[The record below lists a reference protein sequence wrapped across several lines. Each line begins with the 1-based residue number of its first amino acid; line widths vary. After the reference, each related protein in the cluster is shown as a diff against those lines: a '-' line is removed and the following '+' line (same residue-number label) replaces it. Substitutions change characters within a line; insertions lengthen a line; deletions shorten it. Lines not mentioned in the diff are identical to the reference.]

1 VEREKKGGFAG
12 EISRWWEVQTPSPHY
27 GLSDISMKGKFKVG
41 CRQLDALMKERTKTL
56 LILVVLLICSF
67 LPIFATSPFSQQDS
81 SLVIK
86 EVLIKTSVAYLW
98 LSPIVHVVTVA
109 LLVALYL
116 YGSRA
121 GRIVDL
127 FFAILFLFIALSNHI
142 AITDTYGLAVVT
154 GNLVPVLIVGL
165 FWVWEVYSPQ
175 NNYVFERLPA
185 WRYWVLPF
193 AFLAF
198 WSPVDAQLHPDFNPL
213 LLLTSSFGVMYCP
226 TTPVIVALL
235 TLIYPRVNTHV
246 LRTTSFVGLIIG
258 LFNTMSYFIM
268 PGYTLWNL
276 VLHTPLIFIS
286 LYGLLIPILVK
297 KNLSSQES

>member
-1 VEREKKGGFAG
+1 MVTHKSTRNLFIAPNTCDTIVGTDAFF
-12 EISRWWEVQTPSPHY
+12 R
-27 GLSDISMKGKFKVG
+27 DGKSKIVY
-41 CRQLDALMKERTKTL
+41 CQLDVLMKERNKTL
-56 LILVVLLICSF
+56 LILVVLFISSF
-67 LPIFATSPFSQQDS
+67 LPVFAASPFPQQDS

-86 EVLIKTSVAYLW
+86 EVLMKTSVAYLW
-98 LSPIVHVVTVA
+98 LSPIVHVITVA

-116 YGSRA
+116 CVPRV
-121 GRIVDL
+121 GRVVDV
-127 FFAILFLFIALSNHI
+127 FFAILLLFIAFSNHI
-142 AITDTYGLAVVT
+142 AVTDNYGLAVVT
-154 GNLVPVLIVGL
+154 GNLVPILIVVL
-165 FWVWEVYSPQ
+165 FWIWEVYKPQ

-198 WSPVDAQLHPDFNPL
+198 WSPIDAQLNPDFNPL
-213 LLLTSSFGVMYCP
+213 LLLNSSFGVMYCP
-226 TTPVIVALL
+226 TTPVIIALL
-235 TLIYPRVNTHV
+235 TLIYPKVNTYV
-246 LRTTSFVGLIIG
+246 LRTTSFVGLMIG

-297 KNLSSQES
+297 KNLSSS

>member
-1 VEREKKGGFAG
+1 
-12 EISRWWEVQTPSPHY
+12 
-27 GLSDISMKGKFKVG
+27 
-41 CRQLDALMKERTKTL
+41 MKERTKTL

-67 LPIFATSPFSQQDS
+67 LPVFVASPFSQQDS

-98 LSPIVHVVTVA
+98 LSPIVHVFTVV

-116 YGSRA
+116 FGSRVD
-121 GRIVDL
+121 RIVDV
-127 FFAILFLFIALSNHI
+127 FFAILFLSIAFSNHI
-142 AITDTYGLAVVT
+142 AVTDTYGLAVVT
-154 GNLVPVLIVGL
+154 GNLVPILIVGL
-165 FWVWEVYSPQ
+165 FWVWEVYKPK

-198 WSPVDAQLHPDFNPL
+198 WSPANAQLNPDFNPL
-213 LLLTSSFGVMYCP
+213 LLLNSSFGVMYCP
-226 TTPVIVALL
+226 TTPVIIALL
-235 TLIYPRVNTHV
+235 TLIYPRVNTYV
-246 LRTTSFVGLIIG
+246 LRTTSFVGLIMG
-258 LFNTMSYFIM
+258 LFNAMSYFIM

-276 VLHTPLIFIS
+276 FLHTPLMFIS

-297 KNLSSQES
+297 KNLSPQESQEKRTR

>member
-1 VEREKKGGFAG
+1 
-12 EISRWWEVQTPSPHY
+12 
-27 GLSDISMKGKFKVG
+27 
-41 CRQLDALMKERTKTL
+41 MKERTKTP

-67 LPIFATSPFSQQDS
+67 LPVLTASPFPQQDS

-86 EVLIKTSVAYLW
+86 EVLMKTSVAYLW
-98 LSPIVHVVTVA
+98 LSPIVHVFTMV

-116 YGSRA
+116 YGSRM
-121 GRIVDL
+121 GRIVDF
-127 FFAILFLFIALSNHI
+127 FFAILFLFIAFSNHI
-142 AITDTYGLAVVT
+142 AVTETYGLAVVT
-154 GNLVPVLIVGL
+154 GNLVTILIVGL
-165 FWVWEVYSPQ
+165 FWVWEVYRPQ

-198 WSPVDAQLHPDFNPL
+198 WSPMDAQLNPDFNPL
-213 LLLTSSFGVMYCP
+213 LLLNSSFGVMYCP
-226 TTPVIVALL
+226 TTPVIIALL
-235 TLIYPRVNTHV
+235 TLIYPRVNTYV
-246 LRTTSFVGLIIG
+246 LRTTSFVGLIMG
-258 LFNTMSYFIM
+258 LFNVMSYFVM

-297 KNLSSQES
+297 KKRTRTSASLTSPLGHLDSLVLMLLPYLY

>member
-1 VEREKKGGFAG
+1 MNFEHSSDEK
-12 EISRWWEVQTPSPHY
+12 S
-27 GLSDISMKGKFKVG
+27 KVG
-41 CRQLDALMKERTKTL
+41 YCMIATVMKERTKTL
-56 LILVVLLICSF
+56 LILVALLVCSF
-67 LPIFATSPFSQQDS
+67 LPVYTTSPFPQQDS

-86 EVLIKTSVAYLW
+86 EVLIKTSTAYLW
-98 LSPIVHVVTVA
+98 LSPIVHALTIA
-109 LLVALYL
+109 LLLALVL
-116 YGSRA
+116 YGSKV

-127 FFAILFLFIALSNHI
+127 FFAILILFIAFSNHI
-142 AITDTYGLAVVT
+142 AVTDTYGLAVVT

-165 FWVWEVYSPQ
+165 FWVWEVYKPI

-198 WSPVDAQLHPDFNPL
+198 WSPIDAQLNPDFNPL
-213 LLLTSSFGVMYCP
+213 LLLNSSFGVMYCP
-226 TTPVIVALL
+226 TTPIIIALL
-235 TLIYPRVNTHV
+235 TLIYPKANIRV
-246 LRTTSFVGLIIG
+246 LRVTSFVGLIMG
-258 LFNTMSYFIM
+258 LFNVMSYFIM

-297 KNLSSQES
+297 TNLSSHKQK